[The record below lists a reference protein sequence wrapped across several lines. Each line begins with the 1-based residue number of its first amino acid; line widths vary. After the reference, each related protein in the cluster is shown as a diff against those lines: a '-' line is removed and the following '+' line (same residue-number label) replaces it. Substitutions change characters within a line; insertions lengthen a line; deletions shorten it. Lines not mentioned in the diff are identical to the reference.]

1 MKPKITGLLGLIL
14 LAGSMAAVA
23 EDLTASQI
31 EIRQAVLAR
40 YPLAQ
45 LTADNADLAAA
56 GAVLVLQ
63 KDALVMNKAAF
74 PDFVLST
81 YKGGAV
87 VRNGVHNKLALAFLS
102 SLSPQQG
109 AEFADVNCRRFAAGE
124 KFWLT
129 NVQMGQGF
137 IRLFFISDPYDGQR
151 YHSGLDVPFPKGTT
165 PTADLALNL
174 IGEVIRVDD
183 DASHIDAASAQAPA
197 SAGEQP
203 ATKTIALGQDKEQVV
218 AVFGPPSKI
227 VKLSDKEIDY
237 FPDMKVTFVRNKVT
251 DVK

>member
-1 MKPKITGLLGLIL
+1 MKPKIMGVLALIL

-23 EDLTASQI
+23 QDLTANQMG
-31 EIRQAVLAR
+31 IRQAVLAR

-45 LTADNADLAAA
+45 LTADNADLASA

-74 PDFVLST
+74 PDFILST
-81 YKGGAV
+81 YKDGAI
-87 VRNGVHNKLALAFLS
+87 VRAGVQNKLARAFLS
-102 SLSPQQG
+102 SLSPQG

-129 NVQMGQGF
+129 QVQMGQDF

-151 YHSGLDVPFPKGTT
+151 YHSVLEVPFPKGTS
-165 PTADLALNL
+165 PTADVTLNL

-183 DASHIDAASAQAPA
+183 DASHVDAAAAQTPAPA
-197 SAGEQP
+197 AEQS

-227 VKLSDKEIDY
+227 VKLGDKEIDY